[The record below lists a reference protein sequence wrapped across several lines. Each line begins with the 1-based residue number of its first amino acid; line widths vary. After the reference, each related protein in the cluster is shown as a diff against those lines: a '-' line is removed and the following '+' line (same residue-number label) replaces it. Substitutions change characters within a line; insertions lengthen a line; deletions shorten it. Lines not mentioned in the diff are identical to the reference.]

1 MTPWCCRHQ
10 AVYTFVCVLE
20 NEATEGREINPMDVL
35 ASTLAKMVH
44 DARAHVVTQVTEI
57 FKLIIK
63 PPFKRKV
70 DPMLKSVLAPVENMI
85 PGPLKVFLDVDKVA
99 EGIMD
104 KVLNGFIA
112 KSVDPASVPVL
123 RMFDSVLDELGL

>member
-1 MTPWCCRHQ
+1 M
-10 AVYTFVCVLE
+10 
-20 NEATEGREINPMDVL
+20 
-35 ASTLAKMVH
+35 
-44 DARAHVVTQVTEI
+44 
-57 FKLIIK
+57 
-63 PPFKRKV
+63 
-70 DPMLKSVLAPVENMI
+70 
-85 PGPLKVFLDVDKVA
+85 FLDVDKVA